1 MPDEINQFR
10 NVSPL
15 LQPESM
21 AIVGASE
28 TGGEG
33 WSKVLFNNIKEAG
46 FPLRVYLI
54 NPSRDELWDQ
64 KVYPD
69 FSALPEQVDHAAVVV
84 PGRFVNGV
92 IKNGIENGLKAATI
106 FSAGFGEGRKKL
118 GTERGA
124 ELRAMIQEAGLAACG
139 PNCMGTFS
147 LPRKLLQYPTT
158 RLRNLQQG
166 PVGGIFH
173 SGGTLGY
180 WFAQAAQRGLGFSY
194 AVSCGNEF
202 GLDCADYL
210 NFLVDDPDTEIIVG
224 MLESIRRP
232 KAFMEAA
239 GRAFEAGKPVV
250 LIKLG
255 RTELGKEQAATHTGA
270 VAVDDDVFQA
280 MCNKYGITRC
290 NNLDDMVEIALA
302 FTQKRYPTGRKM
314 AIVTSSGGA
323 VGLSLDAVDDA
334 GATLATLSP
343 ATVERMEEIV
353 PEDVDVYNP
362 MDAGTA
368 LAGNVERFCRLS
380 KAFADE
386 DDVDIMAIQARL
398 PIPGDPYSNFDIYA
412 DLIAYTDKPIFGFS
426 RMAQNANDSYR
437 DFQKRTGLP
446 CFFGIPQTVRAM
458 QALVRYGAVKRRGV
472 PALPAPGG
480 DAANVAEGA
489 LEAALDAAGLTA
501 PKQEQTGP
509 TPEDAAAAAGRIGFP
524 VALKIVSAQFSHKTE
539 AGGVR
544 LNLADA
550 DAVAAEAADLLA
562 SLPEGSIDGFLV
574 QEMVDG
580 FEMLVGMRD
589 DPDFGPLVVVGLG
602 GVFVELMKDVSLR
615 LAPVTA
621 DDAKEM
627 IAELRSAA
635 ALDGFRG
642 QAPRDV
648 KALADAIASLSAFF
662 VDHRTWLSDIEIN
675 PLIVLE
681 DGRGVR
687 AIDVRPVRK
696 S

>member
-1 MPDEINQFR
+1 MMFR
-10 NVSPL
+10 PVDPL
-15 LQPESM
+15 LKPRSM

-33 WSKVLFNNIKEAG
+33 WSKVLFNNIKDAG
-46 FPLRVYLI
+46 FPLKVYLI
-54 NPSRDELWDQ
+54 NPNRDALWDQ

-69 FSALPEQVDHAAVVV
+69 FAALPEPVDHAAIVVA
-84 PGRFVNGV
+84 GRFVND
-92 IKNGIENGLKAATI
+92 IIRNGIDNGLKAATI
-106 FSAGFGEGRKKL
+106 FSSGFGEGRKKH
-118 GTERGA
+118 GAERGA
-124 ELRAMIQEAGLAACG
+124 ELKAMIAESGLSVCG

-147 LPRKLLQYPTT
+147 LPQGVLQYPTT
-158 RLRNLQQG
+158 RLRNLPRG
-166 PVGGIFH
+166 PVGGVFH

-202 GLDCADYL
+202 GLDCADYI
-210 NFLVDDPDTEIIVG
+210 NFLVEDSDTEIIVA

-232 KAFMEAA
+232 QAFMEAA
-239 GRAFEAGKPVV
+239 RRAFDAGKPII

-280 MCNKYGITRC
+280 MCNRFGITRC

-302 FTQKRYPTGRKM
+302 FTQKRYPAGDKI
-314 AIVTSSGGA
+314 AVVTSSGGA

-334 GATLATLSP
+334 AAKLATLSP
-343 ATVERMEEIV
+343 DTVAKMEEVV
-353 PEDVDVYNP
+353 PDDVDVYNP

-380 KAFADE
+380 KLFADE
-386 DDVDIMAIQARL
+386 DDVDLFAIQARL
-398 PIPGDPYSNFDIYA
+398 PIPGDPDSNIDHYV
-412 DLIAYTDKPIFGFS
+412 DLKAHTEKPVFAFS

-437 DFQKRTGLP
+437 DFQTRTGLP
-446 CFFGIPQTVRAM
+446 CFFGIPQTIRAM
-458 QALVRYGAVKRRGV
+458 QALVRYGAARRRGIA
-472 PALPAPGG
+472 ALPAPAGKE
-480 DAANVAEGA
+480 ANIAESA
-489 LEAALDAAGLTA
+489 LQSALDAIGITS
-501 PKQEQTGP
+501 PKQELTGVA
-509 TPEDAAAAAGRIGFP
+509 PEEAAAAASRIGFP
-524 VALKIVSAQFSHKTE
+524 VALKIVSAEISHKTE

-544 LNLADA
+544 LNLGDA
-550 DAVAAEAADLLA
+550 AAVAAEAADLLA
-562 SLPEGSIDGFLV
+562 SLPDGAVDGFLV
-574 QEMVDG
+574 QEMVEG

-602 GVFVELMKDVSLR
+602 GIFVELMRDVTLR
-615 LAPVTA
+615 LAPVSR
-621 DDAKEM
+621 DDAREM
-627 IAELRSAA
+627 LSELRGAQ

-648 KALADAIASLSAFF
+648 EALATAIAGLSSFF
-662 VDHRTWLSDIEIN
+662 VDHRAWLSDIEIN

-681 DGRGVR
+681 RGKGVR
-687 AIDVRPVRK
+687 AVDVRAVK
-696 S
+696 SDS

>member
-1 MPDEINQFR
+1 MSMFR
-10 NVSPL
+10 IVDPL
-15 LQPESM
+15 LKPESM

-33 WSKVLFNNIKEAG
+33 WSKVLFHNIKDAG

-54 NPSRDELWDQ
+54 NPNRDELWGQ

-69 FSALPEQVDHAAVVV
+69 FAALPEQVDHAAVVV
-84 PGRFVNGV
+84 PGRFVND
-92 IKNGIENGLKAATI
+92 IIRNGIDNGLKAATI
-106 FSAGFGEGRKKL
+106 FSNGFGEGRKKL
-118 GTERGA
+118 GADRGA
-124 ELRAMIQEAGLAACG
+124 VLKAMIADSNISICG

-147 LPRKLLQYPTT
+147 LPRGLLQYPTT
-158 RLRNLQQG
+158 RLRNLPKG

-180 WFAQAAQRGLGFSY
+180 WFAQAALRGLGFSY

-202 GLDCADYL
+202 GLDCADYM
-210 NFLVDDPDTEIIVG
+210 NFLVDDPDTEIIVA

-232 KAFMEAA
+232 QAFMEAA
-239 GRAFEAGKPVV
+239 RRAFEAQKPVI

-290 NNLDDMVEIALA
+290 NSLDDMVEMTLA
-302 FTQKRYPTGRKM
+302 FTQKRYPAGHKM
-314 AIVTSSGGA
+314 AVVTSSGGA

-334 GATLATLSP
+334 GATLAVLSP
-343 ATVERMEEIV
+343 AIMARMEEIV

-386 DDVDIMAIQARL
+386 DDVDLFAIQARL
-398 PIPGDPYSNFDIYA
+398 PIPGDSDSNIDHYI
-412 DLIAYTDKPIFGFS
+412 DLKAHTDKPVFAFS

-437 DFQKRTGLP
+437 DFQTRTGLP

-458 QALVRYGAVKRRGV
+458 QALVRYGATRRHGV
-472 PALPAPGG
+472 ASLPEPAGN
-480 DAANVAEGA
+480 AANVADGA
-489 LEAALDAAGLTA
+489 LEASLDKIGITA
-501 PKQEQTGP
+501 PKQELTGP
-509 TPEDAAAAAGRIGFP
+509 TPSEAAAAAGRIGFP
-524 VALKIVSAQFSHKTE
+524 VALKIVSAEISHKTE

-544 LNLADA
+544 LNLGNAA
-550 DAVAAEAADLLA
+550 AVEAEAADLLA
-562 SLPEGSIDGFLV
+562 SLPKGTVDGFLI

-602 GVFVELMKDVSLR
+602 GIFVELMKDVSLR
-615 LAPVTA
+615 LAPVSQ
-621 DDAKEM
+621 DDAREM
-627 IAELRSAA
+627 LSELRGAK

-642 QAPRDV
+642 QPPRDV
-648 KALADAIASLSAFF
+648 DALAAAIAGLSAFF
-662 VDHRTWLSDIEIN
+662 VDHRPWLSDIEIN

-681 DGRGVR
+681 KGKGVR
-687 AIDVRPVRK
+687 AVDVRPVK
-696 S
+696 KG